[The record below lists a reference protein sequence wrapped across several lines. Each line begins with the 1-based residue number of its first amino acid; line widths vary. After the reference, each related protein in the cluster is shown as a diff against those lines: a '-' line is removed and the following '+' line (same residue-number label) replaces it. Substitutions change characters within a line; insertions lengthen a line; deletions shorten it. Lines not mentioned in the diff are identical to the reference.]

1 MFSSINSVCFN
12 DFVSILISTL
22 LVREDKQH
30 ILVVFVQRTTN
41 LMPLPRL
48 LAYIEAGK
56 VRLRL
61 RRQAAVVSSI
71 EPNII
76 EFTQPV
82 QPLLSGFEQPV
93 LEATTPEPV
102 LVCGPPGHS
111 EFEPSTSNNFQPLQ
125 KSAQS
130 PSNPPRGGESNS

>member
-22 LVREDKQH
+22 SVREDKH
-30 ILVVFVQRTTN
+30 FGGFRTAHYQ
-41 LMPLPRL
+41 LMPLPSL
-48 LAYIEAGK
+48 LAYKET
-56 VRLRL
+56 RLRL
-61 RRQAAVVSSI
+61 RYQAEVVSSI

-82 QPLLSGFEQPV
+82 QPLLRGFEQLV
-93 LEATTPEPV
+93 FEATTPEPV

-111 EFEPSTSNNFQPLQ
+111 EFEPSTSNKFQPLQ
-125 KSAQS
+125 KSAQC

>member
-41 LMPLPRL
+41 LMWFPRL
-48 LAYIEAGK
+48 LAYIENGK

-61 RRQAAVVSSI
+61 RRQAVSGI
-71 EPNII
+71 DPNII
-76 EFTQPV
+76 EFTQ
-82 QPLLSGFEQPV
+82 
-93 LEATTPEPV
+93 
-102 LVCGPPGHS
+102 
-111 EFEPSTSNNFQPLQ
+111 
-125 KSAQS
+125 
-130 PSNPPRGGESNS
+130 NPPRA